1 MKFKI
6 GDKVK
11 CSSFLYRKDNRYIG
25 MVGTFIKYNKLD
37 TFISYVNFR
46 NSFED
51 KEVSCFTSSIVSKAT
66 KNQQLLFSF
75 MD

>member
-1 MKFKI
+1 MKFKT

-11 CSSFLYRKDNRYIG
+11 CSSFLYGEDNRYIG
-25 MVGTFIKYNKLD
+25 MVGTFIEYNKFD
-37 TFISYVNFR
+37 TGISYVNFR
-46 NSFED
+46 NSSED
-51 KEVSCFTSSIVSKAT
+51 VSCFTFNIVAKVT